1 MEALRPES
9 DIKRT
14 LSNTASDV
22 AAEWYAS
29 LLNKIVSIILF
40 FSTSMESAIMEKSRN
55 SLFSIICFVTLPR
68 IKEEIDQ

>member
-14 LSNTASDV
+14 LSNTANDV